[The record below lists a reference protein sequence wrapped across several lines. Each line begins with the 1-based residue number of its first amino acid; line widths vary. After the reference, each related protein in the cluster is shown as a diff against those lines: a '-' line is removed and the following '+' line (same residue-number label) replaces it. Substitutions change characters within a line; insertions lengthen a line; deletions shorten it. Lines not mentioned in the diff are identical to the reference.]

1 MTGYWIVAGL
11 MAIGALAFWHKM
23 KIWSIT
29 LIGINLIL
37 ATLFAVGMFEMV
49 ANILDGF
56 MAATAFY
63 NDMIAFSLLF
73 IVMLAILMI
82 ATSMIS
88 KVDLH
93 FMNKTDA
100 ISKWIASLLIVVGLA
115 LTTTFVFFEVMPG
128 KPKDKLANPL
138 KVVDFISNGS
148 LSPLLSDS
156 RWNSVQFV
164 KDQALR
170 DAAVYTQTVNNG
182 NSGWKFE
189 GDTSPNAE

>member
-23 KIWSIT
+23 KIWSVT

-37 ATLFAVGMFEMV
+37 ATLFAVGLFEMV

-63 NDMIAFSLLF
+63 NDMIAFFLLF
-73 IVMLAILMI
+73 IIMLAILMI

-93 FMNKTDA
+93 FMNKTDV

-115 LTTTFVFFEVMPG
+115 LTTTFVFYEVMPG
-128 KPKDKLANPL
+128 KPKGELVNPM